1 MGTARVDGPSEY
13 ICPARNGTTKRAPLR
28 SDQALL
34 AWPAQLRG
42 SQRGRREVAEGASAC
57 AAATAC
63 PWRVWR
69 GSKIAD
75 AGLQDTQTA
84 VPRPATVAQSAA
96 SSCALDGDRPAG
108 SCLGTGACYDDGVAC
123 SPDIWKTKQERRLQ
137 RLSIQ
142 KDNVHDRRSAHLH
155 GIPRATHHLE
165 MRFAP
170 PPTAFPNHIPP
181 CQPALPPAFHTPQSQ
196 PIWTPTFC

>member
-1 MGTARVDGPSEY
+1 MRFTYP
-13 ICPARNGTTKRAPLR
+13 
-28 SDQALL
+28 DQALL
-34 AWPAQLRG
+34 AWPPQLRG

-123 SPDIWKTKQERRLQ
+123 SPDIRTTKQERRLQ
-137 RLSIQ
+137 RRLIH
-142 KDNVHDRRSAHLH
+142 KDNVHDRRSHQKNIVIVWGFWKFSNPH
-155 GIPRATHHLE
+155 RG
-165 MRFAP
+165 FAQI
-170 PPTAFPNHIPP
+170 FI
-181 CQPALPPAFHTPQSQ
+181 F
-196 PIWTPTFC
+196 